1 MIAFVVVF
9 TMSFVIICST
19 VALLLSES
27 CRKSNNLTDNSSQT
41 DETVLEWKVV
51 LDPEENM
58 LLARIV

>member
-19 VALLLSES
+19 IGLLLSER
-27 CRKSNNLTDNSSQT
+27 CRKSLTDNSSQT
-41 DETVLEWKVV
+41 DETVPEWKVI
-51 LDPEENM
+51 LDPDENM